1 MDTLVASI
9 SWKLQIMLLWAL
21 GSMYLFILVF
31 LFLSFFLF
39 FFLVFLFLSD
49 IYPGMELLGN
59 MVILFLGFWG
69 TSILF
74 SSSGC
79 TNLHSHQQCT
89 RVPFSPHPH
98 QHLLFVCLF
107 VCLFVFGWWPFWQ
120 VWGAISLWF
129 WFVFPQCLVML
140 SIFSYPW
147 LVIQVAVVLM
157 KLNCRGHCCFVRIFI
172 CTLLCL
178 LGRLGI

>member
-1 MDTLVASI
+1 MDTSVASI

-31 LFLSFFLF
+31 LFLSFFLS
-39 FFLVFLFLSD
+39 FFLVLLFLLD

-74 SSSGC
+74 FNSGC

-107 VCLFVFGWWPFWQ
+107 VCFWMMAILTGVRCYLIVVLICISPMLSHTEHLF
-120 VWGAISLWF
+120 ISL
-129 WFVFPQCLVML
+129 
-140 SIFSYPW
+140 I
-147 LVIQVAVVLM
+147 
-157 KLNCRGHCCFVRIFI
+157 GHPGCSSSDEVE
-172 CTLLCL
+172 L
-178 LGRLGI
+178 